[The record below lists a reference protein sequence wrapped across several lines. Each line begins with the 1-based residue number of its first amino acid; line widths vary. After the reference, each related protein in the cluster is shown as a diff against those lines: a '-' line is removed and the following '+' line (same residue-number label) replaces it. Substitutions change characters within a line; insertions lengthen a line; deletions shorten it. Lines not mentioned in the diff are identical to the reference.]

1 MPHHK
6 SAEKRV
12 RTNEKARKANL
23 AVKSRVRT
31 AVKNVR
37 ESKNRKDAEARLATA
52 LSVLDRA
59 AQKGVIHRSTASRNK
74 SRLTLFV
81 HKLQA

>member
-31 AVKNVR
+31 AVKKVR
-37 ESKNRKDAEARLATA
+37 DAKSRAAAEASLKGA

-59 AQKGVIHRSTASRNK
+59 AQKGVIPRATASRHK

-81 HKLQA
+81 HKLPA

>member
-12 RTNEKARKANL
+12 RTSDKARLANL
-23 AVKSRVRT
+23 AVKSRVRS
-31 AVKNVR
+31 ALRKVR
-37 ESKNRKDAEARLATA
+37 DAKNRDDAQVRLATA

-59 AQKGVIHRSTASRNK
+59 AQKGVIPRATASRNK

-81 HKLQA
+81 NKLPA